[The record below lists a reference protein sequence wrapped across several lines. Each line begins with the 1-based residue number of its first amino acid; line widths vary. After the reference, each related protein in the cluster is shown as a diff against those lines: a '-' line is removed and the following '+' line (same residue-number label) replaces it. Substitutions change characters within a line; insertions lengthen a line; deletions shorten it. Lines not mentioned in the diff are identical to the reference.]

1 MPVLGTLH
9 KSVDGPPRSD
19 VPVPDNNRKTPRTR
33 IDLPIQ
39 IEVDGRAMPAL
50 AVNVGLGGMFIEG
63 PPLEYGQ
70 RIEIVAELPG
80 LAGPVKIPA
89 VVRWAKDHG
98 IGVQFLQLGARVT
111 HALSQIV
118 SDSSAA

>member
-1 MPVLGTLH
+1 MHH
-9 KSVDGPPRSD
+9 KTAVSPPRSD
-19 VPVPDNNRKTPRTR
+19 VHVPDNNRRAPRTR

-39 IEVDGRAMPAL
+39 IDIEGRVMPAL

-63 PPLEYGQ
+63 AALEYGQ
-70 RIEIVAELPG
+70 RIDILAELPG

-89 VVRWAKDHG
+89 VVRWAKEQG
-98 IGVQFLQLGARVT
+98 VGVQFRQLGARLT

-118 SDSSAA
+118 SDS

>member
-1 MPVLGTLH
+1 MVA
-9 KSVDGPPRSD
+9 SPPRPD
-19 VPVPDNNRKTPRTR
+19 VPVLDNNRKTPRTR
-33 IDLPIQ
+33 IDLLIQ
-39 IEVDGRAMPAL
+39 IEIEGRVLPAL

-63 PPLEYGQ
+63 QPLEYGQ
-70 RIEIVAELPG
+70 FIDIIAELPG

-89 VVRWAKDHG
+89 VVRWTKERG
-98 IGVQFLQLGARVT
+98 VGVQFLQLGARVT

>member
-1 MPVLGTLH
+1 M
-9 KSVDGPPRSD
+9 
-19 VPVPDNNRKTPRTR
+19 PDNNRKTPRTS

-39 IEVDGRAMPAL
+39 IEVKGEVMPAL

-70 RIEIVAELPG
+70 TIDIVAELPG
-80 LAGPVKIPA
+80 LEGPVKIPA
-89 VVRWAKDHG
+89 VVRWAKERG
-98 IGVQFLQLGARVT
+98 VGVQFLQLGARVT

-118 SDSSAA
+118 SGSSAA